1 MYLVIIKTMR
11 SLFATFTIFGKF
23 ALLGCFSLFGGYC
36 GTVEAATVP
45 PCHQTAIKEAA
56 DMQTAPCGYCE
67 HSEETWSEPI
77 ASPFVS
83 EKEIPTIFVI
93 PSLIFQEEFV
103 IRELVIEP
111 LIIPPEDLFVRTIKQ
126 IARSTEW
133 RSSAC

>member
-1 MYLVIIKTMR
+1 MR
-11 SLFATFTIFGKF
+11 SLFATFAIFGKLS
-23 ALLGCFSLFGGYC
+23 LLGCFSLFGGYC
-36 GTVEAATVP
+36 GTAEAATVP
-45 PCHQTAIKEAA
+45 PCHQIATEESS

-93 PSLIFQEEFV
+93 PFLVFQEEFV
-103 IRELVIEP
+103 ISELVIEP
-111 LIIPPEDLFVRTIKQ
+111 LIRPPEDLFVRTVKQ
-126 IARSTEW
+126 IARSTKW